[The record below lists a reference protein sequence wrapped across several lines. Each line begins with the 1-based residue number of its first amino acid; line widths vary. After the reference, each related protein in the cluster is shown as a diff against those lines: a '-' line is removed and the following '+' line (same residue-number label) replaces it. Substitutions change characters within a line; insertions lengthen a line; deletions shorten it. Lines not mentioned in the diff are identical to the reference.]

1 MKHLVLEKVLGPGK
15 MTKFDHWKNV
25 CKIHWREIITM
36 SIALHWVVDLLILGP
51 IVFFLGFLFGIHID
65 GGHHG

>member
-1 MKHLVLEKVLGPGK
+1 
-15 MTKFDHWKNV
+15 
-25 CKIHWREIITM
+25 M